1 MTQPSPSRPVTGATP
16 HVPLVP
22 GAADDVYPVEG
33 DRSRPVARAGA
44 TRTAKRKAPLAWLPW
59 ALLGLLALAL
69 LLGLLLASL
78 AKDDDNGSSQSSGSA
93 AASSGQLTAK
103 GADVLGSTGA
113 LRGHV
118 GQQADGKGVLVQS
131 VVSDEGF
138 WVGSSAS
145 QRVFVHLSQASRD
158 GQAESPYQVRAGDHV
173 DLTGTVQRLGSTS
186 ARDFGVT
193 AAEGASQLTSAG
205 AFVEAKS
212 VSLSS

>member
-1 MTQPSPSRPVTGATP
+1 MTQPTPSRPVTGATP

-22 GAADDVYPVEG
+22 DAADDVYPVEG
-33 DRSRPVARAGA
+33 NRSRPVARAGA

-78 AKDDDNGSSQSSGSA
+78 AKDDDPSGSSSSAS
-93 AASSGQLTAK
+93 ASSGQLTAK
-103 GADVLGSTGA
+103 GADVLGSPGA

-145 QRVFVHLSQASRD
+145 DRVFVHLSEASRD
-158 GQAESPYQVRAGDHV
+158 GQAESPYQVKAGDRV

-193 AAEGASQLTSAG
+193 AAEGASQLASAG
-205 AFVEAKS
+205 AFVEATS